1 MEPKLRLNRALC
13 RVSFLIIFSVLL
25 ITGFAQNS
33 YAGGYILGT
42 GAQDYLTAP
51 AVGSNVVGYL
61 IGDYIGPDLTHLHL
75 FVKKCE
81 CLKRIDYK
89 YEGVLATYPQ
99 MLSKEEFDG
108 LTPEVLIGMIDTDG
122 ILSRELTNG
131 EGLIAVIDNVLEFK
145 KIDNRFA
152 ARVSIKFVYQVP

>member
-1 MEPKLRLNRALC
+1 MEQKLRLNRALC
-13 RVSFLIIFSVLL
+13 MISFLIIFSVLL
-25 ITGFAQNS
+25 IMGFTINS

-42 GAQDYLTAP
+42 TAQDYLTAP

-61 IGDYIGPDLTHLHL
+61 IGDYISPDLTHLHL

-131 EGLIAVIDNVLEFK
+131 EGLIAVIDSVLEFK
-145 KIDNRFA
+145 KIDSRFA